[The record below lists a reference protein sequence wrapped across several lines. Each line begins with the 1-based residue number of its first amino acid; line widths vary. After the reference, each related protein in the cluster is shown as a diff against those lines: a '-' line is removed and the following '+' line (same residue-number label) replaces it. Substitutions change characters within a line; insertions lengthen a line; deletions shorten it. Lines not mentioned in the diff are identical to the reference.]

1 MLITDIFYIV
11 LHLGLEYQASL
22 AQEEMDAVIIG
33 NDRLTEFQD
42 RERLLNLEYV
52 LQETLR

>member
-1 MLITDIFYIV
+1 MATDIFYIV